1 MIWALEYKVN
11 LTGSSARQPQKGW
24 TDTEQRALQ
33 GAAAMGSRNCYARA
47 AAARGNVARRWRYTP
62 TYGWSQLHLFWGGGG
77 GCLSQSY
84 QTGWSALKP
93 GQTIVQ
99 ASKGQVREKQ
109 NDAPSP
115 TPRASPMFFPE
126 EGKTHTVAGVTHWQ
140 LLLPLLLREVPYWSR

>member
-1 MIWALEYKVN
+1 MQEQLLRGAMWPGDGAIHPLMDGPSYI
-11 LTGSSARQPQKGW
+11 SSG
-24 TDTEQRALQ
+24 
-33 GAAAMGSRNCYARA
+33 
-47 AAARGNVARRWRYTP
+47 
-62 TYGWSQLHLFWGGGG
+62 GGGG

-115 TPRASPMFFPE
+115 TPRASPMFFP
-126 EGKTHTVAGVTHWQ
+126 G
-140 LLLPLLLREVPYWSR
+140 